1 VSAPDAV
8 IDLDRLAPEQPP
20 ARLPPR
26 TRRRLLVAGTLAL
39 ALLLPAAAAAPAVP
53 LVRPVR
59 TVWVDGG
66 ATYQLLGDT
75 LYVTER
81 GSARPRLTAY
91 PLPGG
96 PPRWSVPITTA
107 AGPVQLAELGDVI
120 LISTPLPGPPVAGP
134 VLGSWAGMTP

>member
-1 VSAPDAV
+1 M
-8 IDLDRLAPEQPP
+8 
-20 ARLPPR
+20 
-26 TRRRLLVAGTLAL
+26 
-39 ALLLPAAAAAPAVP
+39 P

-120 LISTPLPGPPVAGP
+120 ETVSRLEPQATVVPA
-134 VLGSWAGMTP
+134 ARAARR